1 MVRYGLNIAAEVD
14 FSDPITLDAYK
25 GTVEEYIAEDPDN
38 IAIMYDKN
46 TMFLT
51 KRSTIETQYESTENR
66 FFGCYNED
74 TAIMPRH
81 ENVNQFNIYF
91 SLRSIGLISDAN
103 YCDLNEFVTH
113 TENQLFF
120 LHQRRLTY
128 PSYTSLAVMDG
139 GEVVSALHCQA
150 GHKTATSA
158 LMVARPSTKDNVEPL
173 QEEGEPEMAERPE
186 AATASIDSD
195 LEMSALIGDYNS
207 GEDMTPEN
215 VTTLREPGM
224 SPIEGISD
232 VYVPVTPEGSLPDW
246 QPNSP
251 PYSPIDTPPPLRLSD
266 LEDSQGG
273 AKRSRRVSRTSRGSR
288 RGTLKKYGKRSGKK
302 GK

>member
-38 IAIMYDKN
+38 IVIMHDKN

-113 TENQLFF
+113 AEKPVILSSPATLDVPQLY
-120 LHQRRLTY
+120 LL
-128 PSYTSLAVMDG
+128 G
-139 GEVVSALHCQA
+139 GH
-150 GHKTATSA
+150 G
-158 LMVARPSTKDNVEPL
+158 R
-173 QEEGEPEMAERPE
+173 
-186 AATASIDSD
+186 
-195 LEMSALIGDYNS
+195 
-207 GEDMTPEN
+207 
-215 VTTLREPGM
+215 
-224 SPIEGISD
+224 
-232 VYVPVTPEGSLPDW
+232 W
-246 QPNSP
+246 
-251 PYSPIDTPPPLRLSD
+251 
-266 LEDSQGG
+266 
-273 AKRSRRVSRTSRGSR
+273 
-288 RGTLKKYGKRSGKK
+288 
-302 GK
+302 